1 MPTDISQDLRDA
13 RALLEQSGTADEKR
27 KYHKA
32 AEIILLKTLRL
43 EPENREAKALIQSAR
58 AATTLQAATPPAP
71 EQNEAAFSDDGVIF
85 KSLKVNKKKRKFSLK
100 SPIGFG
106 VIVLVGASLIASL
119 IWMVKSHPARHVISA
134 VPVGQPERVKQIDFH
149 PAPVDSQPLIED
161 TRNLA
166 SSLVAVAN
174 PTPTPLAAVAN
185 PTPTPASKLPAVGD
199 PTPTPASKVGVKPEI
214 KTPPPAVDAAH
225 ATPAPATGTGT
236 LAVSSPTAA
245 DIFQNGQY
253 IGSTPAT
260 LQLPAGQQMLE
271 YRHGDL
277 RTVVTHDIKPNELT
291 SASITFQIT
300 VQINARP
307 WAQVFLDG
315 TTRRPLGQTPLS
327 GVSVP
332 IGGTLVFEN
341 SNFSPKTYRITEKD
355 AAIQLNFP

>member
-13 RALLEQSGTADEKR
+13 RALLEQSGTEDEKR

-43 EPENREAKALIQSAR
+43 EPENREAKALLQSAR
-58 AATTLQAATPPAP
+58 AATSLQAANPSVP
-71 EQNEAAFSDDGVIF
+71 EQNEAPFSDERVIF
-85 KSLKVNKKKRKFSLK
+85 KSLKVNKKKIKSALK
-100 SPIGFG
+100 LPMGFG
-106 VIVLVGASLIASL
+106 VIVLVGGSL
-119 IWMVKSHPARHVISA
+119 IWMVKSHPVRPRISA
-134 VPVGQPERVKQIDFH
+134 APVERPEQVKHVDFH
-149 PAPVDSQPLIED
+149 PAPVDSQPLIVD
-161 TRNLA
+161 TRSSA
-166 SSLVAVAN
+166 SSLPAVVDL
-174 PTPTPLAAVAN
+174 TPTPAAKLPAVVDLTLTPASKLPAVAN
-185 PTPTPASKLPAVGD
+185 PTPTPAL
-199 PTPTPASKVGVKPEI
+199 KVPVKP
-214 KTPPPAVDAAH
+214 DAAH
-225 ATPAPATGTGT
+225 ATPAPAKGT

-245 DIFQNGQY
+245 DIFQNGEY

-260 LQLPAGQQMLE
+260 LQLPAGQQTLE

-291 SASITFQIT
+291 SESITFQIT

-315 TTRRPLGQTPLS
+315 TTKRPLGQTPLS

>member
-13 RALLEQSGTADEKR
+13 RALLEQSGTEDEKR

-58 AATTLQAATPPAP
+58 AFTTLQAATPPTP
-71 EQNEAAFSDDGVIF
+71 EQNEAPFSDDGVIF
-85 KSLKVNKKKRKFSLK
+85 KSLKVYKKKRKWSLK
-100 SPIGFG
+100 LPIGFG
-106 VIVLVGASLIASL
+106 VIVLVGASL

-134 VPVGQPERVKQIDFH
+134 VPVEQPERVKQVDFH
-149 PAPVDSQPLIED
+149 PAPVDSQPFIED
-161 TRNLA
+161 TRSSA
-166 SSLVAVAN
+166 SS
-174 PTPTPLAAVAN
+174 LAAVAN
-185 PTPTPASKLPAVGD
+185 PTPTPASRLPAVVD
-199 PTPTPASKVGVKPEI
+199 PTPTPASKVPVKPEI

-225 ATPAPATGTGT
+225 ATPAPATATGT

-315 TTRRPLGQTPLS
+315 TTKRPLGQTPLS

-341 SNFSPKTYRITEKD
+341 SNFSPKTYRITDKD